1 MIKAWDG
8 ISTVVVGM
16 LHAPALPGSPGYAG
30 GFEAIESFV
39 VNDAKALA
47 AGGVHGLMLEN
58 FGDVPFFKDRV
69 EPITVAAMTRLAMAV
84 KRAVDLPLGIN
95 VLRND
100 ALSALSIAAAVN
112 ADYIRVNVLTG
123 AMVTDQGLI
132 EGRAAELMRV
142 RDRLSASGV
151 KVLADVA
158 VKHAAPLAARPLVE
172 EVDELT
178 KRAGADGVIV
188 SGVGT
193 GSPTPLNDVDCVK
206 NASGD
211 CTVWVG
217 SGVDRY
223 NASKLSE
230 VADGLIVG
238 SSLKIGGKLH
248 APVDTDRVRDLLGKF

>member
-1 MIKAWDG
+1 
-8 ISTVVVGM
+8 M
-16 LHAPALPGSPGYAG
+16 LHAPALPGSPGYQG
-30 GFEAIESFV
+30 DFDAIQDLV
-39 VNDAKALA
+39 LGDARALA
-47 AGGVHGLMLEN
+47 QGGVHGLMLEN

-69 EPITVAAMTRLAMAV
+69 EPITVAAMTRLAVAV
-84 KRAVDLPLGIN
+84 KQAVDLPLGIN

-112 ADYIRVNVLTG
+112 ADYVRVNVLSG

-142 RDRLSASGV
+142 RDRLAASSV

-193 GSPTPLNDVDCVK
+193 GSPTSMDDVVCVK
-206 NASGD
+206 KAAD
-211 CTVWVG
+211 ERPVWVG
-217 SGVDRY
+217 SGVNEY
-223 NASKLSE
+223 NARELSE

-238 SSLKIGGKLH
+238 SSLKSGGELH
-248 APVDTDRVRDLLGKF
+248 AQVDSDRVRGLMRNLS